1 MAIKKVWIEEGCI
14 SCGMSETN
22 CPEVFK
28 IDDEQGS
35 SQIALLMAI
44 TLMQDLCM
52 KVWHL
57 LIGSIPRDM
66 FQKKTMLEPLN
77 GECGLESLWLRGLG
91 VRVKD

>member
-52 KVWHL
+52 KV
-57 LIGSIPRDM
+57 
-66 FQKKTMLEPLN
+66 
-77 GECGLESLWLRGLG
+77 
-91 VRVKD
+91 